1 MNDEILIKFL
11 LKETNEEEDRQ
22 VNEWLVADAENAK
35 YFAKLEKLWQAS
47 GSIAPKEEPDVE
59 AAWLKFKAKADALP
73 TQRKPVVKP
82 LQTNR
87 RRWLS
92 LAAALVLAIGG
103 WTAYTLLR
111 PAYIELS
118 SSNLVFNQVLPD
130 GSELT
135 INKNTAMSYA
145 RNFENNRSIKLLH
158 GEAFFKVAHD
168 QSRPFVI
175 DVGQVS
181 VQVVGTSFNIKHLNR
196 NQTEVVVESGIVKVR
211 LGGEEVRLVKGE
223 RIFIGPATKQLAK
236 QQSKDQLY
244 SYYRTGMFV
253 SNNTPL
259 HELVDILNEA
269 YGSHVVVNDNVRDLP
284 FTAPLKYGSLSKNLD
299 IICDALD
306 LEVVRNQQQLVL
318 SKKQK

>member
-223 RIFIGPATKQLAK
+223 RIFKIGRA
-236 QQSKDQLY
+236 
-244 SYYRTGMFV
+244 
-253 SNNTPL
+253 
-259 HELVDILNEA
+259 
-269 YGSHVVVNDNVRDLP
+269 HV
-284 FTAPLKYGSLSKNLD
+284 
-299 IICDALD
+299 
-306 LEVVRNQQQLVL
+306 
-318 SKKQK
+318 